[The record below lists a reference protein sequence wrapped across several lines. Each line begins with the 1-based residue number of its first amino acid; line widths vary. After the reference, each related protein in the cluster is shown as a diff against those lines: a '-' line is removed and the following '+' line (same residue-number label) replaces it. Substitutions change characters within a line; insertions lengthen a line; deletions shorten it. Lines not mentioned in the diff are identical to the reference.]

1 MCALQAQIVCCLITY
16 IGREENVRCDQ
27 LLAIELLSSRSLRAV
42 YGTDAEKLI
51 LSRTGLSDEKVLFID
66 DYIVVSPAMKL
77 LCRYVG
83 FTISFV
89 FQNMNAL
96 KPNGFISSKMWF
108 WNVAWRWMIQSIRL
122 QYQGVQFPQYTN
134 CLQEKLDKLQKD
146 TYLMICF
153 SSVMLY
159 FVNCYH
165 WHKYLSAIK
174 SKVDSS
180 FSHTPHIELV
190 GFDEIIV
197 AYEGRDL
204 FASRAVAMNEACSW
218 HIKPLFQWIVNDNA
232 PHAIRM

>member
-1 MCALQAQIVCCLITY
+1 MI
-16 IGREENVRCDQ
+16 
-27 LLAIELLSSRSLRAV
+27 SL
-42 YGTDAEKLI
+42 
-51 LSRTGLSDEKVLFID
+51 FC
-66 DYIVVSPAMKL
+66 YIVVSPAMKL
-77 LCRYVG
+77 LCRYVD

-108 WNVAWRWMIQSIRL
+108 WNVACRWMIQSIRL

-134 CLQEKLDKLQKD
+134 CLQKKLDKLQEE

-190 GFDEIIV
+190 GFDEIII
-197 AYEGRDL
+197 AYIWRRRLICKSSSCNEWRL
-204 FASRAVAMNEACSW
+204 QLTHKTSVSMNC
-218 HIKPLFQWIVNDNA
+218 
-232 PHAIRM
+232 

>member
-1 MCALQAQIVCCLITY
+1 MIT
-16 IGREENVRCDQ
+16 
-27 LLAIELLSSRSLRAV
+27 
-42 YGTDAEKLI
+42 
-51 LSRTGLSDEKVLFID
+51 LFC
-66 DYIVVSPAMKL
+66 YIVVSPAMKL

-108 WNVAWRWMIQSIRL
+108 WNVACRWMIQSIRL

-134 CLQEKLDKLQKD
+134 CLQEKLDKLQEE

-197 AYEGRDL
+197 AYIGGQW
-204 FASRAVAMNEACSW
+204 FASRSVAMNEACSW

-232 PHAIRM
+232 PHAIKECYTFQTPEKNISIEHLSHLGASMESSLSRRGLEMFLVGARLSFSSVIVRRNKYT

>member
-1 MCALQAQIVCCLITY
+1 MK
-16 IGREENVRCDQ
+16 IGPLVYSNFPNIWEWVICGFYNFICFSGHECSQTKWLYQQQNVVLKCGLSLNDSVNKAPISGSSVSTIYK
-27 LLAIELLSSRSLRAV
+27 LLARETWQIAKGHV
-42 YGTDAEKLI
+42 PHDI
-51 LSRTGLSDEKVLFID
+51 
-66 DYIVVSPAMKL
+66 
-77 LCRYVG
+77 
-83 FTISFV
+83 
-89 FQNMNAL
+89 
-96 KPNGFISSKMWF
+96 
-108 WNVAWRWMIQSIRL
+108 
-122 QYQGVQFPQYTN
+122 
-134 CLQEKLDKLQKD
+134 
-146 TYLMICF
+146 F

-232 PHAIRM
+232 PHAIKECYTFQTPEKNISIEHLSHLGASMESSLSRRGLEMFLVGARLSFSSVIVRRNKYT

>member
-1 MCALQAQIVCCLITY
+1 MWFLCFVTL
-16 IGREENVRCDQ
+16 
-27 LLAIELLSSRSLRAV
+27 LLALPWSCYADIWVLQFHLFF
-42 YGTDAEKLI
+42 
-51 LSRTGLSDEKVLFID
+51 RTW
-66 DYIVVSPAMKL
+66 M
-77 LCRYVG
+77 
-83 FTISFV
+83 
-89 FQNMNAL
+89 AL

-108 WNVAWRWMIQSIRL
+108 WNVACRWMIQSIRL

-153 SSVMLY
+153 SSVMFY

-218 HIKPLFQWIVNDNA
+218 HIKPLLWWIVNDNA
-232 PHAIRM
+232 PHAIKECYTFQIPEKMFQRNTFHTWERPWSPHCREEGWKCF